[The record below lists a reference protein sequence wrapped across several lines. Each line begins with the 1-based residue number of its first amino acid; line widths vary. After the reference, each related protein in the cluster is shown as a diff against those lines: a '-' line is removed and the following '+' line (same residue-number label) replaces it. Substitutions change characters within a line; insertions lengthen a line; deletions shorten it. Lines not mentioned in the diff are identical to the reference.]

1 MKKEETMKLLVEK
14 TEEGYNIEI
23 KGMPH
28 MIMTGISILVKN
40 LKDEKILSEKMIRK
54 SVDVGLMSNE
64 EIAKEATNELKK
76 FIDKL
81 FE

>member
-1 MKKEETMKLLVEK
+1 MKKEEKMKLLVEK

-23 KGMPH
+23 EGMPH
-28 MIMTGISILVKN
+28 MVMTGIAILAKE
-40 LKDEKILSEKMIRK
+40 LKDNKLLSERMIRK

-64 EIAKEATNELKK
+64 ELAKEATNELKN
-76 FIDKL
+76 FIDRL

>member
-1 MKKEETMKLLVEK
+1 MKKEEKMKLLVEK
-14 TEEGYNIEI
+14 TEEGYDIEI
-23 KGMPH
+23 QGMPH
-28 MIMTGISILVKN
+28 MVMTGISILVKN
-40 LKDEKILSEKMIRK
+40 LKDENLLSEKMIRQ

-64 EIAKEATNELKK
+64 ELAKETTNELKN